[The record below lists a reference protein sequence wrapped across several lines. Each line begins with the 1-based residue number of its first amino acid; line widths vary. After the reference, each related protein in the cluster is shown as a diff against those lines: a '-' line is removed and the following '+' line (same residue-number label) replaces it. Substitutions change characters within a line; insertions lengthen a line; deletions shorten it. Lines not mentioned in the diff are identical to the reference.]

1 MKSKKYIYALAI
13 ILIVLSSL
21 VMSVEWTAFSKSFYK
36 KQYEKLNT
44 AENMQMSQED
54 LFTSTDILLDYITD
68 KEENI
73 DLEVVVNGEK
83 VEMFNQKEKDHM
95 IDVKNLYQGVKS
107 FKYLALGFAFVIVL
121 IGIKTKDINNA
132 RLLKESFRMSAII
145 LAVFIGVIVF
155 YSLIDFNAFWIKF
168 HEIFF
173 TNDLWLLDPY
183 TDRMINMFP
192 EVFFNQMVLRII
204 LNFLVINS
212 IFILIYKKATG
223 LKLEKGDH

>member
-145 LAVFIGVIVF
+145 LAVLIGVIVF
-155 YSLIDFNAFWIKF
+155 YALIDFNAFWIKF